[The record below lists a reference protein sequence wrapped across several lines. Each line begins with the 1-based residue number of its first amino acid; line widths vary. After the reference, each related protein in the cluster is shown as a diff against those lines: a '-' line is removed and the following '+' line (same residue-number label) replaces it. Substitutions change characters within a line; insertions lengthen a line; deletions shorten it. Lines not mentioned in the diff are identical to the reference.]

1 MASKNIRDQK
11 PAPRGGK
18 PAKSGSEIRDRDL
31 DKVSGGMSTAG
42 LPTGK
47 RGHLPLI
54 GDPCEG
60 GE

>member
-1 MASKNIRDQK
+1 MASKNTRDQK

-18 PAKSGSEIRDRDL
+18 PAKSGSEIKDRDL
-31 DKVSGGMSTAG
+31 DKVSGGMSIAG

-47 RGHLPLI
+47 RTLTVS